1 MATVDLFAIG
11 NALIDQEFKISDDFL
26 IQQGLQKGT
35 MQLTDGPTQA
45 HYIKTC
51 SILRIIKVKP
61 VVDLRQTQRS
71 HLVL

>member
-1 MATVDLFAIG
+1 MILPVKTIMATVDLFAIG

-45 HYIKTC
+45 ALYQNLLNSQDYKGQA
-51 SILRIIKVKP
+51 SG
-61 VVDLRQTQRS
+61 
-71 HLVL
+71 